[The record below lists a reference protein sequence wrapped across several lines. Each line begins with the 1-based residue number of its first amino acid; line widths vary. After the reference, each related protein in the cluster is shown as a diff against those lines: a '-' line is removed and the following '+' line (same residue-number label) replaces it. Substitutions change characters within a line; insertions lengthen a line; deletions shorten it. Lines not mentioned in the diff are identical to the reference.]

1 MVESKYSYKQQLIK
15 KVAMILKERYEEY
28 MEELGGGIKGFK
40 VIIISKYK
48 KLLKIKST
56 CLIFWFFNLY
66 YYENFMNRIK
76 LQKPWPIVFIGPCRD
91 VCQIKLKYSLLR
103 RNQ

>member
-28 MEELGGGIKGFK
+28 MKELGGGIKGFK

-48 KLLKIKST
+48 KLLKIKRYLFDF
-56 CLIFWFFNLY
+56 LIF
-66 YYENFMNRIK
+66 
-76 LQKPWPIVFIGPCRD
+76 QFI
-91 VCQIKLKYSLLR
+91 LL
-103 RNQ
+103 

>member
-15 KVAMILKERYEEY
+15 KVAMILKERCEEY

-48 KLLKIKST
+48 KLLKIKRYLFDF
-56 CLIFWFFNLY
+56 LIF
-66 YYENFMNRIK
+66 
-76 LQKPWPIVFIGPCRD
+76 QFI
-91 VCQIKLKYSLLR
+91 LL
-103 RNQ
+103 